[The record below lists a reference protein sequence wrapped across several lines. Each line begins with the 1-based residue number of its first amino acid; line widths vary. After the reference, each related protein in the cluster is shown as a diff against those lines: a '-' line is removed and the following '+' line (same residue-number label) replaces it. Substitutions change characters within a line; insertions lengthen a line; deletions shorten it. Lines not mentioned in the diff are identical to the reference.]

1 MKGLKNLFIV
11 PLIIILLS
19 SCSPQKD
26 VKIRLLDAKMAS
38 GVNDKYVPINITH
51 VFPEGT
57 QKAFLWFS
65 WKAAAKDIKII
76 ARWTYVR
83 DNVPVLNYPFIIP
96 REEGQGSIALTM
108 PESKALPAGVYRVSL
123 ELEKRELTS
132 LTFKVLAKQ

>member
-1 MKGLKNLFIV
+1 MRGLQNLLIVPFIV
-11 PLIIILLS
+11 ILLS
-19 SCSPQKD
+19 SCSSQKD
-26 VKIRLLDAKMAS
+26 IKIHLLDAKMAG
-38 GVNDKYVPINITH
+38 GVDDKYTPVNITN

-65 WKAAAKDIKII
+65 WKDAAKDVKII

-83 DNVPVLNYPFIIP
+83 DNVPVLDYPFIIP

-108 PESKALPAGVYRVSL
+108 PEGKALPAGLYRVSL

-132 LTFKVLAKQ
+132 LTFKVLAKK